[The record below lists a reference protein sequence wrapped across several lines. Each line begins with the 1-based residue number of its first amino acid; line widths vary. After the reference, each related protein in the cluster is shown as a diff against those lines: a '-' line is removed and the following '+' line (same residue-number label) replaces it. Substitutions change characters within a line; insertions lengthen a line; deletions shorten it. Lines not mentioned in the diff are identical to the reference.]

1 MTSKTNTT
9 LPLMQPDAAKSPAT
23 PEADFAPDLVDRMFD
38 YLVELLPELRG
49 SPAIVER
56 VQQQLRSE
64 FAGQDAYIPARSSVG
79 KAEERRQVL
88 RLWNGRN
95 AKAVARTLGISRAT
109 VYRYL
114 EASRLN
120 PSQVSGK

>member
-1 MTSKTNTT
+1 MA
-9 LPLMQPDAAKSPAT
+9 PDAAKTSAT
-23 PEADFAPDLVDRMFD
+23 PEADFSPDLVDRMFE
-38 YLVELLPELRG
+38 YLVDLLPELRG

-64 FAGQDAYIPARSSVG
+64 FAGQDAYIPARSPVD
-79 KAEERRQVL
+79 KAEMRRQVL

-95 AKAVARTLGISRAT
+95 AASVARMLSISRAT

-114 EASRLN
+114 
-120 PSQVSGK
+120 K

>member
-1 MTSKTNTT
+1 MTSKSNIT

-64 FAGQDAYIPARSSVG
+64 FAGQDAYIPARSPVD
-79 KAEERRQVL
+79 KAEMRRQVL

-95 AKAVARTLGISRAT
+95 AASVARILSISRAT

-114 EASRLN
+114 
-120 PSQVSGK
+120 K